1 MQGDFLDHKM
11 WSLEVDMPLQV
22 VDNQINGTSGRFI
35 KVGNPVIRRK
45 KKPRLVPDPGQRVV
59 LLGADGPPQSRFRAI
74 SGPLTTDT
82 GGVIVWVATE
92 DEYQDA
98 KREGRRAVGLPW
110 PAEQMEALVPR
121 RERRRLTS

>member
-1 MQGDFLDHKM
+1 
-11 WSLEVDMPLQV
+11 VDSTADV
-22 VDNQINGTSGRFI
+22 VDNRQIVHSGRFG
-35 KVGNPVIRRK
+35 KVSDSMVHRK
-45 KKPRLVPDPGQRVV
+45 KKPPLVPDPGQRVE
-59 LLGADGPPQSRFRAI
+59 LLGADGSPQSSFRAI

-82 GGVIVWVATE
+82 GEVIVWVAAE

-110 PAEQMEALVPR
+110 PAERVEALVPR